1 MPKAYNKEILQAAYD
16 LITVKEY
23 SANKAAKEL
32 GIDCGTMRKRLK
44 EQFGLEFL
52 PDGKKQV
59 DSHYF
64 DEINTEAKA
73 YWLGFLTADGYVSDT
88 NTIELCLAEAD
99 KEHVEKFKKA
109 ISSKHAISLKK
120 TNLNGKEFL
129 SYRISIKDTI
139 MANTLRSY
147 GLTSDKSYTAY
158 IPNIP
163 NELMRHYIRGLFD
176 GDGSIMIRSSNSNLL
191 NTSLI
196 SGSPQMIE
204 DFCNVVKKYIGI
216 DMNIRDTRGLTEAR
230 LSHQYKIKSFIDW
243 IYGESTIYLTRKYNK
258 ITAVLG

>member
-1 MPKAYNKEILQAAYD
+1 MPKAYSKEILQTAYD

-64 DEINTEAKA
+64 DTIDTEEKA

-88 NTIELCLAEAD
+88 NTIELCLAETD

-109 ISSKHAISLKK
+109 ISSKHSISLKK
-120 TNLNGKEFL
+120 VTVDEKVFL
-129 SYRISIKDTI
+129 SYRISIKDTV
-139 MANTLRSY
+139 MANALRSY

-158 IPNIP
+158 IPEIP
-163 NELMRHYIRGLFD
+163 NEFIRHYIRGLFD
-176 GDGSIMIRSSNSNLL
+176 GDGSIMTRSSNHNLFDI
-191 NTSLI
+191 SII
-196 SGSPQMIE
+196 SGSPQMID

-216 DMNIRDTRGLTEAR
+216 DMNIRLTRGLTEAR
-230 LSHQYKIKSFIDW
+230 LSHQYKIKSFVDW
-243 IYGESTIYLTRKYNK
+243 IYGESTIYLDRKYNK
-258 ITAVLG
+258 IIAVLG